1 MKPEDNMV
9 PVVIESTHR
18 GERAWDIF
26 SRLLKDRIIILGTPI
41 DDMVANVV
49 VAQLLFLE
57 GEDADKDIHLYINS
71 PGGAVTA
78 GLAIY
83 DTMQFIKAPVATYC
97 MGMAASMAAVLFA
110 AGAKGKRFVLPNATV
125 MIHQV
130 LGGAKGQASDIEIQS
145 REISYLKERLNRI
158 LAEHSGK
165 EYETICADTDR
176 DHYLHGQEV
185 VDYGL
190 ADSVF
195 ASKKK

>member
-1 MKPEDNMV
+1 KTEDNVV

-49 VAQLLFLE
+49 VAELLFLE
-57 GEDADKDIHLYINS
+57 SEDPEKDIHLYINS
-71 PGGAVTA
+71 PGGVVTA

-83 DTMQFIKAPVATYC
+83 DTMQFIRAPVATYC
-97 MGMAASMAAVLFA
+97 MGQAASMGAVLLA

-130 LGGAKGQASDIEIQS
+130 LGGAKGQATDIEIQTK
-145 REISYLKERLNRI
+145 EIMYLKERLNRI
-158 LAEHSGK
+158 LASHTGK
-165 EYETICADTDR
+165 EYEKICADTER
-176 DHYLHGQEV
+176 DHYLHGQEA

-195 ASKKK
+195 PSKKK